1 MMAKWTPEIE
11 QRYTELR
18 LRQLSGSLTSAEVK
32 ELSEIRAM
40 VAVVE
45 AEIAEPALQKL
56 EIQQAALQDRLAH
69 LQAENSELV
78 QLLNQQALLIADTKR
93 WLREFEQRYTAIQ
106 NNLTRLTKQFV
117 AT

>member
-1 MMAKWTPEIE
+1 MMAKWTPETE

-18 LRQLSGSLTSAEVK
+18 LRQLSGNLTPAEEK
-32 ELSEIRAM
+32 ELSKIRAM

-45 AEIAEPALQKL
+45 AEITTPALQKL
-56 EIQQAALQDRLAH
+56 ESEQAALQNRLDS

-78 QLLNQQALLIADTKR
+78 QLLDQQALLIADTKR

-106 NNLTRLTKQFV
+106 NRLTRLTKQSV